1 MVDQYRK
8 ELHSLSDELA
18 KKDQISPADESLGA
32 KRPREEDS
40 DERVGQL
47 ARKTRKLQDGLFVH
61 PAKVLVAC

>member
-8 ELHSLSDELA
+8 ELHGLSEELA
-18 KKDQISPADESLGA
+18 KKDQSSLDSESSGA

-47 ARKTRKLQDGLFVH
+47 ARKTRKLQDGLFAHGTKAAV
-61 PAKVLVAC
+61 VS

>member
-8 ELHSLSDELA
+8 ELHSLSEELT
-18 KKDQISPADESLGA
+18 KKEQSSLANESAGA

-47 ARKTRKLQDGLFVH
+47 ARKTRKLQDGLFMHTAAV
-61 PAKVLVAC
+61 VVVY